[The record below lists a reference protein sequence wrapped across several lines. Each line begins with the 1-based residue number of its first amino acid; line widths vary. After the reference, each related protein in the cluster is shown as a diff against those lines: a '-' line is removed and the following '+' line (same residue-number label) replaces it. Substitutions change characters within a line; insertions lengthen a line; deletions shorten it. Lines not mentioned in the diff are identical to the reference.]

1 MSLAELE
8 KRVESLERELTDL
21 KQSIDKKSKRES
33 ALRTFGMFANDP
45 LIDEIARLGREYRE
59 QTREHDEP

>member
-1 MSLAELE
+1 MSLVELE
-8 KRVESLERELTDL
+8 KRVESLERELSEL
-21 KQSIDKKSKRES
+21 KQCIGKKSKRAS

-59 QTREHDEP
+59 QTRECDEP